1 MAQIS
6 PLLFEDPSSSAP
18 SGAPME
24 RLSMRG
30 GEDDEEEEEE
40 EEEEAEAEEG
50 EVGDVAEEALG
61 EMIESE

>member
-40 EEEEAEAEEG
+40 EG